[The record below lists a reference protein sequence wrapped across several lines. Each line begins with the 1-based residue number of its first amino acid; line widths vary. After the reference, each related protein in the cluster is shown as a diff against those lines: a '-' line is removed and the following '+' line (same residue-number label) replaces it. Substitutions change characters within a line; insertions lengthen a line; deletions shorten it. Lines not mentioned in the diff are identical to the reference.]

1 MLSFQVIS
9 IYSPFWMVNKTG
21 KMLTYKGS
29 DGQNLIYHPVDLES
43 VPMMFSYSAK
53 SFLQKR
59 KASLRVEDSQWSE
72 SFTLDTIE
80 DAGKVTCKTNAQ
92 KKNG

>member
-1 MLSFQVIS
+1 
-9 IYSPFWMVNKTG
+9 MVNKTG

-29 DGQNLIYHPVDLES
+29 DGQNVIYHPTELEC

-59 KASLRVEDSQWSE
+59 KAALRVEDSGWSDP
-72 SFTLDTIE
+72 FTLDTIE
-80 DAGKVTCKTNAQ
+80 DAGRVTCKKNNGAQ
-92 KKNG
+92 KKNNRYLVTIIDI